1 MKLTVV
7 DCQQATIDIL
17 FFAFFSSYFV
27 VVGDVVV
34 VVVVVVDYSRPVMLS

>member
-1 MKLTVV
+1 MKLTVA
-7 DCQQATIDIL
+7 DCQQSTIDIL

-27 VVGDVVV
+27 VAGV